1 VPILQVEHAVRDY
14 DVWKQAFDGDPI
26 GREAGGVRHHRI
38 VRANDDPNRV
48 MIELEFDTTDEAERF
63 RTKLEEMWVD
73 AGPRLGLESPSA
85 QIVDVAE
92 QKSY

>member
-14 DVWKQAFDGDPI
+14 DMWKQAFDSDPI
-26 GREAGGVRHHRI
+26 GREAGGVRHYRI

-48 MIELEFDTTDEAERF
+48 MIELEFDTTDGAESF
-63 RTKLEEMWVD
+63 RSKLEEMWVE
-73 AGPRLGLESPSA
+73 AGARLGLESASA
-85 QIVDVAE
+85 RIVDVAE